1 MPYDEWLAGGG
12 GEHGVGEWKRRGI
25 QGTLG
30 PYDEWLAGSGGL
42 AAILLCLGRIIF
54 EMDAR
59 RCVLAPLIFNAGGL
73 RFAMG
78 AFS

>member
-1 MPYDEWLAGGG
+1 MFIFALGVFNSALGKFSFSAGMFSL
-12 GEHGVGEWKRRGI
+12 
-25 QGTLG
+25 T
-30 PYDEWLAGSGGL
+30 L

-54 EMDAR
+54 ELDAR

-78 AFS
+78 AFSLLTAGV